1 MPTPLEVYNKR
12 IKKKEKE
19 KRKKLRY
26 EVRASKK
33 LLEDPENLKKELDE
47 LTHKAIIG
55 RIDQD
60 SLERKE
66 KIEKLW
72 EQYTKTKHQKDLEEN
87 YQSQSSDDSHSSSDS
102 EESSDD
108 EKPKCIIEIAGETKK
123 KPVERRGFHDP
134 ETPNDEFAKELF
146 NNIPKLQTKDE
157 GKTTVKGNM
166 SKRVKYN
173 KSNEDNKTG
182 KMNYTPRPSDNT
194 IVANIPYT
202 LNPTPLL
209 PAVLPPVPPPPQFP
223 MVNLGPIP
231 PHMNMFPPPMQ
242 PPPMMFPNPSV
253 GPQSVTHNETEEP
266 AETKEKIP
274 LSKYFVPSQ
283 LRLNV
288 NILRFYSIEI
298 SICNLRDN
306 YFKSVVVSHTN
317 YTLILSPLILFHPHQ
332 LESFIVHN
340 LPLINIYCTLQID
353 PLLFFRNK
361 VNISTHPNISYYF
374 NIIRANLCYKIIFF
388 IKSPFLY

>member
-55 RIDQD
+55 RIDQE

-87 YQSQSSDDSHSSSDS
+87 YQSQSSDDIHSSSDS

-108 EKPKCIIEIAGETKK
+108 EKPKCVIEIEGEVKK

-134 ETPNDEFAKELF
+134 EVPNDDFAKELF
-146 NNIPKLQTKDE
+146 NNIPKLQTKVE
-157 GKTTVKGNM
+157 GKTIAKGNM
-166 SKRVKYN
+166 AKRIKY
-173 KSNEDNKTG
+173 DNKNNPVNMGG
-182 KMNYTPRPSDNT
+182 KMNYTPRPPDNT
-194 IVANIPYT
+194 IAANIPYT
-202 LNPTPLL
+202 LNPPPMTPSPLL
-209 PAVLPPVPPPPQFP
+209 PGVLPPVPPPPQFP
-223 MVNLGPIP
+223 MVNLGTMP
-231 PHMNMFPPPMQ
+231 PQMNMFPPPVQ
-242 PPPMMFPNPSV
+242 PPPMMFPNPCV
-253 GPQSVTHNETEEP
+253 GPPSVTHKTEEP

-274 LSKYFVPSQ
+274 LSKYFVPSH
-283 LRLNV
+283 LRLKRKNPEK
-288 NILRFYSIEI
+288 N
-298 SICNLRDN
+298 
-306 YFKSVVVSHTN
+306 
-317 YTLILSPLILFHPHQ
+317 
-332 LESFIVHN
+332 
-340 LPLINIYCTLQID
+340 
-353 PLLFFRNK
+353 
-361 VNISTHPNISYYF
+361 
-374 NIIRANLCYKIIFF
+374 
-388 IKSPFLY
+388 